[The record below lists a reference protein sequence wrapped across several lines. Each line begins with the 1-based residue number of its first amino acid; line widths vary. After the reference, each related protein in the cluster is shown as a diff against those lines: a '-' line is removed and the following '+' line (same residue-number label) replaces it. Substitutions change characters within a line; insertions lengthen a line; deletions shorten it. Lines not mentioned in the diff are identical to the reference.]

1 MAAGGNARMSFA
13 MVRRLVAGAALP
25 ILAVFVGP
33 PRLGAQQSAWRCP
46 DPASVVGD
54 LRGPLAHVRY
64 LADDLL
70 EGRAVATRGER
81 CAGDYIAA
89 QFRALGLRPAGDGD
103 TWFQSWMVR
112 TGSAAGIG
120 NAFALTG
127 ADSTPFALGEDWTP
141 YGFSASAR
149 VLAPLA
155 GAPGETAEPRADA
168 AHEQL
173 DGRALVIE
181 GAAPHPHAAAPDAH
195 RVASSAAAMGAAAL
209 IVLLD
214 GAAELPSLE
223 SERRAPL
230 AIPVIAVRG
239 DAADRVRATTAS
251 GLSAS
256 LVTAIEPVRG
266 EARNVAALLPG
277 SDPHGGQTL
286 VIGAHY
292 DHLGFG
298 GPGSLSPGASGEVHN
313 GADDNASGTA
323 VLIEAAR
330 ELVTGPRLA
339 QTVLFIAF
347 TGEERGLW
355 GSAHYVESPL
365 LPLDGTVAMLNLD
378 MVGRV
383 ANDALTVFGTGTAEE
398 WTGVLDRA
406 NAATASPLALR
417 YNSDG
422 FGASDHSSFY
432 AQGIPVLHF
441 FSNTH
446 PEYHRVE
453 DDWELVNPE
462 GMGRV
467 TDLVVAVTR
476 EVIPA
481 AGLASLTPVEGAGN
495 PQGVAGP
502 ADGSPARSG
511 FQVRL
516 GTIPDY
522 SRESGGMRI
531 TGVREGSPAAQ
542 AGIEGGDIIVKF
554 GAHAIEDVYGYMYAL
569 GEHEPGDEVEIVV
582 LRDGERMVFTA
593 VLAAGSSGE

>member
-1 MAAGGNARMSFA
+1 MF
-13 MVRRLVAGAALP
+13 RRLIVGTVLLV
-25 ILAVFVGP
+25 LAVSAAP
-33 PRLGAQQSAWRCP
+33 PRLVAQQSAWRCP
-46 DPASVVGD
+46 DPASLIGD

-70 EGRAVATRGER
+70 EGRAVGTRGER
-81 CAGDYIAA
+81 CAGEYIAA
-89 QFRALGLRPAGDGD
+89 RFRALGLRPAGDRD
-103 TWFQSWMVR
+103 TWFQAWMVR
-112 TGSAAGIG
+112 TGSAAGEG
-120 NAFALTG
+120 NAFALIG
-127 ADSTPFALGEDWTP
+127 ADSSPFALGEDWIP
-141 YGFSASAR
+141 YGFSASTR
-149 VLAPLA
+149 VRAELMD
-155 GAPGETAEPRADA
+155 APGETADPGAGA
-168 AHEQL
+168 AHGQL
-173 DGRALVIE
+173 EGRALVIE

-214 GAAELPSLE
+214 GSGPLPSLE
-223 SERRAPL
+223 GERRAPL

-239 DAADRVRATTAS
+239 AAADRVRAAAALGS
-251 GLSAS
+251 SAN
-256 LVTAIEPVRG
+256 LVTVVEPVRR

-292 DHLGFG
+292 DHLGLG
-298 GPGSLSPGASGEVHN
+298 GAGSLSPNAVGEVHN

-330 ELVTGPRLA
+330 ELVAGPRFA
-339 QTVLFIAF
+339 QNVLFIAF

-355 GSAHYVESPL
+355 GSAHYMESPL
-365 LPLDGTVAMLNLD
+365 RPLDGTIAMLNLD

-383 ANDALTVFGTGTAEE
+383 SDDLLTVFGTGTAEE

-432 AQGIPVLHF
+432 ARGIPVLHF

-446 PEYHRVE
+446 PEYHRIE
-453 DDWELVNPE
+453 DDWELVNAE
-462 GMGRV
+462 GMSRV
-467 TDLVVAVTR
+467 TDLLVSVVR
-476 EVIPA
+476 EVLPA

-502 ADGSPARSG
+502 TDGSPARSG
-511 FQVRL
+511 FRVRL

-522 SRESGGMRI
+522 SRESGGMGI
-531 TGVREGSPAAQ
+531 TGVREGSPAAT

-554 GAHAIEDVYGYMYAL
+554 GDHDIEDVYGYMYAL
-569 GEHEPGDEVEIVV
+569 SEHEPGDEVEIVV
-582 LRDGERMVFTA
+582 LRDGERMVFSV
-593 VLAAGSSGE
+593 VLAAGGG